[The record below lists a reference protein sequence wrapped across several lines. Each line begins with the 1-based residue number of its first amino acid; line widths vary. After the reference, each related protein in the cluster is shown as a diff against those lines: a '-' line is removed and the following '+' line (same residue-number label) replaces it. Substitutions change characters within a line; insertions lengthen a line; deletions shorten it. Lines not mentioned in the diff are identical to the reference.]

1 MNKFIKQ
8 HYMGIAG
15 LRTRL
20 LLFIFLSLFIFPAL
34 TRAAEIVEK
43 IFIDADHMHMN
54 ITSGKSVYTGN
65 VKVSQGEMVLT
76 GDEVILKNSDEEV
89 ERLTVLGK
97 PVRYKHVTEAGET
110 IKAQSEHMLY
120 MANQNKLIMTI
131 NAQLHQPEL
140 KLSRQK
146 ITYDTKKKI
155 VIAGADDGT
164 TATGTKTKQT
174 QRVKITL
181 TPKKPPAAK

>member
-43 IFIDADHMHMN
+43 IFIDADHMQMN
-54 ITSGKSVYTGN
+54 INSGKSVYTGN
-65 VKVSQGEMVLT
+65 VKVSQGELVLT
-76 GDEVILKNSDEEV
+76 GDKVILKSSDEEV

-97 PVRYKHVTEAGET
+97 PARYNHVTEAGET
-110 IKAQSEHMLY
+110 IKAQSEHMVY
-120 MANQNKLIMTI
+120 IASQNKLIMTI
-131 NAQLHQPEL
+131 NAQLQQAEL
-140 KLSRQK
+140 KLSSQK
-146 ITYDTKKKI
+146 ITYDTQKKI
-155 VIAGADDGT
+155 IIAGTDDGT
-164 TATGTKTKQT
+164 TGNKTEQT
-174 QRVKITL
+174 QRVNITL
-181 TPKKPPAAK
+181 TPKKPPTAK